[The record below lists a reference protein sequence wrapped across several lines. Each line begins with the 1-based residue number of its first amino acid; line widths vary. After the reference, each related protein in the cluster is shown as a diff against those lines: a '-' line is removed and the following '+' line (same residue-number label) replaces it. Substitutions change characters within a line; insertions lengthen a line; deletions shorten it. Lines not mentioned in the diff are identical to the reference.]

1 MTSAAATETASG
13 RDSLSTSVWSS
24 GVVTPEIDLTPFV
37 GVEGTPS
44 RELKYDGYWPL
55 TLAEKNRS
63 KAYLTSYDVT
73 ARLTGG
79 LNLTFGLILTVIVLR
94 SLEISGL
101 LAARSGTGTACPGLN
116 EYSGRWVT

>member
-1 MTSAAATETASG
+1 
-13 RDSLSTSVWSS
+13 
-24 GVVTPEIDLTPFV
+24 
-37 GVEGTPS
+37 
-44 RELKYDGYWPL
+44 
-55 TLAEKNRS
+55 LAEKNRS
-63 KAYLTSYDVT
+63 KAYLTSFDVT

-101 LAARSGTGTACPGLN
+101 AAARSGTGAVWPGLN